1 MLFLLCLCFR
11 IFVILDDRFSIIQF
25 QYYHSVD
32 KRLVIFHT
40 EDAWLYRRPVL
51 AGPEGAAAGGDDR
64 DSGHAGAVGRSS
76 SRTCAISITLSV
88 ILTTT
93 GREQFVVM

>member
-1 MLFLLCLCFR
+1 MIGLFLLCLCFR

-40 EDAWLYRRPVL
+40 EDAWLYRRPVS
-51 AGPEGAAAGGDDR
+51 R
-64 DSGHAGAVGRSS
+64 DPKVLLPVGTNVTLDTQALLEDPPRERVP
-76 SRTCAISITLSV
+76 SRLRY
-88 ILTTT
+88 L
-93 GREQFVVM
+93 